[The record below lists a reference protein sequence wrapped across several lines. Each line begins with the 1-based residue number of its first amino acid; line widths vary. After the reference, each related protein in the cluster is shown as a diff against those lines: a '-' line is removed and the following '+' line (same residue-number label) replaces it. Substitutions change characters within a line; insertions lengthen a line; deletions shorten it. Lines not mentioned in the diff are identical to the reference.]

1 MTSLTF
7 HNIFFT
13 FLILFSSTITLT
25 HVFAGNS
32 KVDPCANI
40 FCWNL
45 LSRGSPS
52 RLQIQKLL
60 TDKSKL
66 FVCQISRLGFAY
78 SYITIIMITIT
89 DWKDIYFLK
98 ADSVGQRSVLGYLF
112 TSDSFDRQV
121 DHRKYRLQR
130 LERKLLWI
138 YLLCWMCYC
147 WLGGLVLRASIS
159 AILSFIHLWEDPT
172 QRAAKVLCRKTS
184 LFLHPRPLSAPF
196 PTSYLRK
203 SDSQSQSG
211 STLSNTHFSVTSQ

>member
-1 MTSLTF
+1 MTWLTF
-7 HNIFFT
+7 HNIFLT
-13 FLILFSSTITLT
+13 FLILFSSTIFLT

-32 KVDPCANI
+32 KIDPCANI

-78 SYITIIMITIT
+78 SYITIIITTIT
-89 DWKDIYFLK
+89 YWKDIYFLI
-98 ADSVGQRSVLGYLF
+98 ADSVGDWSGNCSGF
-112 TSDSFDRQV
+112 ICSA
-121 DHRKYRLQR
+121 
-130 LERKLLWI
+130 E
-138 YLLCWMCYC
+138 CYC
-147 WLGGLVLRASIS
+147 WLGGLVLRATIS

-172 QRAAKVLCRKTS
+172 KRAAKVLCKRTS

-196 PTSYLRK
+196 STSYLRK

-211 STLSNTHFSVTSQ
+211 STISILQPTSL

>member
-1 MTSLTF
+1 MTWLTF
-7 HNIFFT
+7 HNIFLT

-25 HVFAGNS
+25 HVFAGKS

-78 SYITIIMITIT
+78 SYITIIMIITIT
-89 DWKDIYFLK
+89 DWKDIY
-98 ADSVGQRSVLGYLF
+98 SVGQRY
-112 TSDSFDRQV
+112 
-121 DHRKYRLQR
+121 
-130 LERKLLWI
+130 ERKPSGFI
-138 YLLCWMCYC
+138 CSAECYC
-147 WLGGLVLRASIS
+147 WLEGLFFYASIS
-159 AILSFIHLWEDPT
+159 GILSFIYLWKDPT
-172 QRAAKVLCRKTS
+172 QRAAKVLCRRTS

-196 PTSYLRK
+196 LFRTSGKVILKVNLARLSPTPTSL
-203 SDSQSQSG
+203 
-211 STLSNTHFSVTSQ
+211 